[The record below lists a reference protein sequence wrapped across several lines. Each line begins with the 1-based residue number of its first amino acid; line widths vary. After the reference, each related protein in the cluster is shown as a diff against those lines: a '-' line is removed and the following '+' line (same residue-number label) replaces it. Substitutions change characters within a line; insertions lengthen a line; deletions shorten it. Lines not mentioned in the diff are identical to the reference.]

1 MKINFIP
8 DSDRQDF
15 SQAVAEYQE
24 VWNQYKDKIVDAWE
38 RMTGLKFKESEIN
51 AIVYEGRS
59 QSHPFLLRS
68 NLDVERKATVLVHE
82 LGHRIIYKR
91 QNIPEINSL
100 ENHKTLFLVLY
111 EVFEK
116 VFDNEVADR
125 AVEWDCV
132 NLSPEVYKAAWDW
145 AFEFSKE
152 ERAEKFKERVIR
164 QN

>member
-1 MKINFIP
+1 MKMNFIP

-15 SQAVAEYQE
+15 SQAVTEYQE
-24 VWNQYKDKIVDAWE
+24 VWMQYQDRIISVWE
-38 RMTGLKFKESEIN
+38 EVTGLKFKESEIN

-68 NLDVERKATVLVHE
+68 NLDIERKATVLVHE

-91 QNIPEINSL
+91 QTISEINSL

-116 VFDNEVADR
+116 TFGTAVADR

-132 NLSPEVYKAAWDW
+132 TLSPDVYKAAWDW
-145 AFEFSKE
+145 ALEFSKE
-152 ERAEKFKERVIR
+152 TRSEKFKERVMI
-164 QN
+164 QS